1 MADVEISYN
10 NSVIAS
16 LSDSGTEVLETNG
29 TFMADDITVTYTKS
43 VGGNNTMLVNISS
56 AGVMDKTASEIYDA
70 LNAGTALV
78 FNDTTNRHF
87 FSLLRAD
94 YSSSSNGALQVVVT
108 GTSATYSASS
118 GSEYPTLLG
127 GGGGS
132 ND

>member
-1 MADVEISYN
+1 MADVDISYN

-56 AGVMDKTASEIYDA
+56 AGVMDKTAGEIYDA

-78 FNDTTNRHF
+78 FKDARNGYF
-87 FSLLRAD
+87 LSLLRAD
-94 YSSSSNGALQVVVT
+94 YSSNGYTPYVVVT
-108 GTSATYSASS
+108 GTNATYYANSKSA
-118 GSEYPTLLG
+118 YPTLQG